1 MICPLFQKGS
11 MKPFGMLFKPIH
23 FFMYSIIDACEFKK
37 VPVSV
42 GLTDNDMI
50 MLLHDEDFDDVAMY
64 LAGANQLMEV
74 Y

>member
-1 MICPLFQKGS
+1 
-11 MKPFGMLFKPIH
+11 
-23 FFMYSIIDACEFKK
+23 MYSIIDAYVFEK

-50 MLLHDEDFDDVAMY
+50 MLLHDEDFDTDAMY
-64 LAGANQLMEV
+64 LAGANQLIEA